1 MAYYPEIFSVRAI
14 AIILQYTE
22 EFLNHLINTS
32 VFYMD
37 LETNMIGLERCEQ
50 IFKIEMEKDSL
61 DINDNY
67 IEKNNLI
74 NLEQKYESWPDK
86 PTIEFFNYFARYRP
100 NTPDILKNMGYLK
113 EKKRIYILFIP
124 KIIKIYTFFIFI

>member
-1 MAYYPEIFSVRAI
+1 MAYYPETFSVRAI

-50 IFKIEMEKDSL
+50 IFKIET
-61 DINDNY
+61 
-67 IEKNNLI
+67 EKNTENFIYDENTYKNWTEKGNIVFKAKTQGNSVLFSI
-74 NLEQKYESWPDK
+74 KRM
-86 PTIEFFNYFARYRP
+86 FFSSFSTVNVSSKGSR
-100 NTPDILKNMGYLK
+100 
-113 EKKRIYILFIP
+113 RI
-124 KIIKIYTFFIFI
+124 KSV